1 MNDLLVFN
9 YLQIRKTFIMK
20 QSFLFLGIFLASML
34 SCTTS
39 ETSTVSESK
48 TSVKTQESEVTIDQ
62 QEEVIEVEEPVTS
75 VKLKSKFLREL
86 DYGMR
91 EHLVILEVNGTPQ
104 TIDTI
109 AACDPINKK
118 SFAQYDIPATAKS
131 AYGGWWAGYGEY
143 FYATI
148 ENNKAVVYYG
158 WQDEGQ
164 EDSGYHWAPFK
175 LKAKK

>member
-1 MNDLLVFN
+1 
-9 YLQIRKTFIMK
+9 MK
-20 QSFLFLGIFLASML
+20 RSVLFLGIFLASML

-39 ETSTVSESK
+39 ETTTVSESK
-48 TSVKTQESEVTIDQ
+48 TSVKTQESEVPTEK
-62 QEEVIEVEEPVTS
+62 EEKEAEEETVVTS
-75 VKLKSKFLREL
+75 VELKGKFLREL

-118 SFAQYDIPATAKS
+118 SFAQYDIPASAKS

-143 FYATI
+143 YYATI

-164 EDSGYHWAPFK
+164 EDSGYHWEVKK
-175 LKAKK
+175 LKNKQ

>member
-1 MNDLLVFN
+1 
-9 YLQIRKTFIMK
+9 MK
-20 QSFLFLGIFLASML
+20 QSFLFLGIFLASVV

-39 ETSTVSESK
+39 ETTTASESK
-48 TSVKTQESEVTIDQ
+48 TSVKTQESEVPIDQ
-62 QEEVIEVEEPVTS
+62 QEKAIEVEAPVTS

-104 TIDTI
+104 IIDTI

-143 FYATI
+143 YYATI

-164 EDSGYHWAPFK
+164 EDSGYHWEVK
-175 LKAKK
+175 RLRK

>member
-20 QSFLFLGIFLASML
+20 RSVLFLGIFIASVV

-39 ETSTVSESK
+39 ETTTVTDSK
-48 TSVKTQESEVTIDQ
+48 TSVKTQESEVSTEKEE
-62 QEEVIEVEEPVTS
+62 QEEEEEIAVTS
-75 VKLKSKFLREL
+75 VNLKSKFLREL

-91 EHLVILEVNGTPQ
+91 EHLVILEVNGSPQ

-109 AACDPINKK
+109 VACDPINKK

-131 AYGGWWAGYGEY
+131 ACGGWWAGYGEY

-164 EDSGYHWAPFK
+164 EEPGYHWEVK
-175 LKAKK
+175 HLKK